1 MNVQNYLTLFRNRLV
16 KIQAEHNISSRSL
29 STGIGA
35 SENYIHGVIS
45 GNTTPSLTKIFEI
58 CEFLDIPPKMLFDFD
73 TPKETRL
80 AHLQELAVRLDAEEL
95 DYFIRLMD
103 GILLLKERKNRK
115 DGG

>member
-1 MNVQNYLTLFRNRLV
+1 MFPAVIFIYLFFYQTLIANSSVFSKKRPFWKFCSLQN
-16 KIQAEHNISSRSL
+16 KI
-29 STGIGA
+29 
-35 SENYIHGVIS
+35 IS